1 MLTAESLAFKTAKI
15 SRMSTEF
22 FDCPIFVSG
31 EKTDNKK
38 IEENILEN
46 ILEYFR
52 KHCRKYFK

>member
-15 SRMSTEF
+15 SRMTTEV

-31 EKTDNKK
+31 EKTDSKK
-38 IEENILEN
+38 IEENISEN

-52 KHCRKYFK
+52 KQCRKYFK